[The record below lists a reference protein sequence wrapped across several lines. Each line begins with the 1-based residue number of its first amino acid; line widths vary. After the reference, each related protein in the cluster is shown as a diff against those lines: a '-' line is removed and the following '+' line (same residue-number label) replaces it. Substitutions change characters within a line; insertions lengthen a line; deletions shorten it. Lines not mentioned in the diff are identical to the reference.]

1 MIQVSDAV
9 VEKSAELLLLGSL
22 VETEVAVPEVRLPQV
37 HWECLG

>member
-9 VEKSAELLLLGSL
+9 VEKSAELLLLSSL
-22 VETEVAVPEVRLPQV
+22 VETEVAVPKVRLPQV